1 MKKQSFIFKSVKTLT
16 LAAML
21 TAMSVVIGTFCKSYL
36 NFGAGLFRVTFE
48 HLPIIVSGITL
59 GPVVGA
65 MVGTASDLISY
76 LLSSF
81 NQQYPPNLIVTLGA
95 ATVGAASGI
104 VSKFIIKE
112 NGYKQIVI
120 SGALAHLL
128 GSVIIKS
135 VGLFVFYHWSILW
148 RIPLYMFGVAPVEIV
163 LICLLYKNRACRKIL
178 GWK

>member
-1 MKKQSFIFKSVKTLT
+1 MEKQSFIFKSVKTLT

-21 TAMSVVIGTFCKSYL
+21 TAMSVVIGIFCKSYL

-48 HLPIIVSGITL
+48 NLPIIVSGIVL
-59 GPVVGA
+59 GPIGGA
-65 MVGTASDLISY
+65 MIGASSDLISY
-76 LLSSF
+76 LLSP
-81 NQQYPPNLIVTLGA
+81 QVYPPNLIVTLGA
-95 ATVGAASGI
+95 ATCGAIPGL
-104 VSKFIIKE
+104 VSRFIIKE
-112 NGYKQIVI
+112 NGYKQIII